1 MRKVFLTLLIALVLM
16 GLTWAGVAAAS
27 IDNPGFDEGEMELP
41 GAIAKID
48 VDGLAVTGLALT
60 TTPTPTVT
68 ITPTITLTPTV
79 TPTPTVTI
87 TPTVTPTPTVTI
99 TPTLTPTSTVVDEPE
114 GPHPVGLALESFFGV
129 PYDEIMAWHEA
140 GIGFGNIAQ
149 AYLLA
154 DALEDEGLT
163 VDHILDEQLS
173 DTGWGQIM
181 KALGLKPGRKGNN
194 LGKVMSG
201 RGDDDE
207 SEDVLAE
214 TDESAS
220 SDEADDHPGQG
231 NGPPDKDKKE
241 DKTPPGQAKKENKT
255 PPGQDKK
262 ENKTPPG
269 QDKKKD
275 KSKKKGGGES

>member
-1 MRKVFLTLLIALVLM
+1 MRKVFLTLLMALVLM

-27 IDNPGFDEGEMELP
+27 IDNSGFDEGEMELP
-41 GAIAKID
+41 GVIKKID

-68 ITPTITLTPTV
+68 ITPTLTPTS
-79 TPTPTVTI
+79 
-87 TPTVTPTPTVTI
+87 TVTPTPTVTI
-99 TPTLTPTSTVVDEPE
+99 TPTLT
-114 GPHPVGLALESFFGV
+114 PVGLALESFFGV